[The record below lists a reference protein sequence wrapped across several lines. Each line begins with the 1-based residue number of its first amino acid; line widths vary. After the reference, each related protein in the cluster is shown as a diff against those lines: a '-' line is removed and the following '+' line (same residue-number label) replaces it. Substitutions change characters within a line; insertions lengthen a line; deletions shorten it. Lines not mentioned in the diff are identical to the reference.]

1 MFDFVAAVAYFYPA
15 YSHTKNDHP
24 NIAETGTPLSVL
36 PNSLEE
42 DLRIFEDL
50 MGKFWINCLLAL
62 PCILYFGLA
71 SSAPGKGKK
80 PGEIAGFESKQGL
93 DNSSA
98 RFLRSYG
105 LAVRKYSQRYG
116 LDWRLVM
123 AVMRTESR
131 FQPEAS
137 SHSGAEGLMQ
147 VMPITQSQI
156 AGELGFDEGE
166 FRVPHTNIRGGIYY
180 LGKIYRSFG
189 GQGITGDNRMRF
201 SLAAYNAGAGRIADA
216 RALAKYMNDDPNE
229 WGSVKASLPLLSRKY
244 SSLHSHVWDS
254 GKPTSG
260 YYRQWQQT
268 TGYVETIMACYAEYC
283 KIIPDNV

>member
-1 MFDFVAAVAYFYPA
+1 LD
-15 YSHTKNDHP
+15 N
-24 NIAETGTPLSVL
+24 
-36 PNSLEE
+36 NSEE
-42 DLRIFEDL
+42 IFQLLEDL

-62 PCILYFGLA
+62 PCMLYFGLGI
-71 SSAPGKGKK
+71 STPEKGKISR
-80 PGEIAGFESKQGL
+80 EIVGFESRQGL

-105 LAVRKYSQRYG
+105 RTLRKYSQRYG

-137 SHSGAEGLMQ
+137 SVRGAEGLMQ
-147 VMPITQSQI
+147 IMPVTQGQI
-156 AGELGFDEGE
+156 AGELGFSEGE
-166 FRVPHTNIRGGIYY
+166 FRAPHTNIRGGIYY
-180 LGKIYRSFG
+180 LGKMYRSFE
-189 GQGITGDNRMRF
+189 GQGITGDNRIRF
-201 SLAAYNAGAGRIADA
+201 TLAAYNAGAARIADA
-216 RALAKYMNDDPNE
+216 RTLAKYMNDDPNE

-244 SSLHSHVWDS
+244 SSLHTRVWDC

-268 TGYVETIMACYAEYC
+268 TGYVETIMAYYADYC
-283 KIIPDNV
+283 KIVPENV